1 LPLLYT
7 HKLVRTH
14 RAGVPIVTYP
24 DTSLASRVSASLL
37 LASKQTGLLCAS
49 LPLPPIS
56 PPPPPPPPLHART
69 LFLTRDALL
78 HHITATVARRSQDYV
93 EIAAALLRSD
103 AHGGTARALAA
114 RASSRAALK
123 VRRELQ
129 ALRYDG
135 EVFDNARFAQR
146 LETGVLEW
154 RLHGYAGGGA
164 DANASRRSVVPHVV
178 VSGA

>member
-1 LPLLYT
+1 M
-7 HKLVRTH
+7 
-14 RAGVPIVTYP
+14 
-24 DTSLASRVSASLL
+24 
-37 LASKQTGLLCAS
+37 
-49 LPLPPIS
+49 
-56 PPPPPPPPLHART
+56 
-69 LFLTRDALL
+69 TRDALL

-146 LETGVLEW
+146 LETGVLMSLEW